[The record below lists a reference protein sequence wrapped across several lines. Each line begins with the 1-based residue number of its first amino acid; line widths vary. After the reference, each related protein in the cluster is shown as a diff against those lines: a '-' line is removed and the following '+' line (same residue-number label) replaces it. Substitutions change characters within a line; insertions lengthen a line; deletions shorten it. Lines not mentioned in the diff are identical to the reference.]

1 MEPVVYGVVFLKY
14 IFISLLGSLK
24 VSFLEVLDLIWKKML
39 EMTFQNFPSSKV
51 EESGGKYWKKMS
63 NFFLILHF

>member
-24 VSFLEVLDLIWKKML
+24 VSFLEVLDLIWKKNAGNDFS
-39 EMTFQNFPSSKV
+39 EFSIIQ
-51 EESGGKYWKKMS
+51 SGREWKEVLKK
-63 NFFLILHF
+63 NE